1 VSRDDEGGTLSDM
14 KHPLRRWGDQFAE
27 LGNRLRDRHVRLAVT
42 GLSRAGKT
50 VFTASLIHF
59 LRHLRHEAQGSLLG
73 IESVEGV
80 EVQGSPSLDAP
91 LFPYDPVID
100 RLGGS
105 DPQWPEGTRSVSEIR
120 VAIRFRPRQ
129 TLLTRGERTLYVDIV
144 DYPGEWLLDLPLL
157 DATFG
162 DWSREMLALCG
173 AEPRRSRARP
183 WLAFVAGL
191 DPAAGVDPSVLR
203 EGTQLY
209 REFLRA
215 CRTEAPS
222 LQLLQPGRFLMPGDL
237 DGAPML
243 EFFPLPAPAPGAG
256 QPSALWAEL
265 ERRFEAY
272 KEHVVRQFYERH
284 FVRFDRQIVLVD
296 LLSVLEDGPAAYED
310 TRRAVAAILEHF
322 QYGQGA
328 WWTRL
333 FSPRI
338 DRLLFAVTKA
348 DRVSRSQSPLL
359 RELLARM
366 FSEPENDIAFK
377 GVAVKTLAVSAL
389 CCTQDVRCTV
399 EGRPLTCVRG
409 IPKGQ
414 DEQRVVFPGQVPAE
428 PPLPSDWPD
437 YAFMDF
443 RPPRLPDVHCAAL
456 PQLKM
461 FEVVRFLLED
471 RLA

>member
-1 VSRDDEGGTLSDM
+1 M
-14 KHPLRRWGDQFAE
+14 IKQPLRHWGDRVLE
-27 LGNRLRDRHVRLAVT
+27 LGNRLGDRHIRLAVT

-50 VFTASLIHF
+50 VFTTSLIHF
-59 LRHLRHEAQGSLLG
+59 LRHLRHEAHGSLLG

-91 LFPYDPVID
+91 LFPYQTVID
-100 RLGGS
+100 KLGGIR
-105 DPQWPEGTRSVSEIR
+105 PQWPESTRSVSEIR
-120 VAIRFRPRQ
+120 LAIRYRPRQ
-129 TLLTRGERTLYVDIV
+129 TLLRRGERTLYVDVV

-157 DATFG
+157 GASFA
-162 DWSREMLALCG
+162 DWSRATLALCD

-183 WLAFVAGL
+183 WLAFVAAL
-191 DPAAGVDPSVLR
+191 DPAAGADAAVLR
-203 EGTQLY
+203 EGARLY
-209 REFLRA
+209 REFLQA
-215 CRTEAPS
+215 CRSEPPV

-243 EFFPLPAPAPGAG
+243 ELFPLAPPDAGNATPA
-256 QPSALWAEL
+256 ALWAEL

-272 KEHVVRQFYERH
+272 KQHVVRQFYERH
-284 FVRFDRQIVLVD
+284 FSRFDRQIVLVD

-322 QYGQGA
+322 QYGHGA

-389 CCTQDVRCTV
+389 CCTQDVRCSV
-399 EGRPLTCVRG
+399 EGRPLSCVRG
-409 IPKGQ
+409 IPEGQ
-414 DEQRVVFPGQVPAE
+414 EAERVVFPGQVPAE
-428 PPLPSDWPD
+428 PPPPADWPD
-437 YAFMDF
+437 YAFMAF
-443 RPPRLPDVHCAAL
+443 RPPRLADVHSAAL

-471 RLA
+471 RLG

>member
-1 VSRDDEGGTLSDM
+1 M
-14 KHPLRRWGDQFAE
+14 KHQLRRWGDQLVE
-27 LGNRLRDRHVRLAVT
+27 LGSRLRDRHVRLAVT

-59 LRHLRHEAQGSLLG
+59 LRHLRHEGQGALLG
-73 IESVEGV
+73 IESIEGV

-91 LFPYDPVID
+91 LFPYDVVID
-100 RLGGS
+100 RLGGT

-120 VAIRFRPRQ
+120 VAIRYRPRQ

-157 DATFG
+157 DVGFAE
-162 DWSREMLALCG
+162 WSRDMLALCST
-173 AEPRRSRARP
+173 EPRRARARD
-183 WLAFVAGL
+183 WLRFIEGL
-191 DPAAGVDPSVLR
+191 DLRSGPEPSVLR
-203 EGTQLY
+203 EGAQLY

-215 CRTEAPS
+215 CRTETPS

-237 DGAPML
+237 EGAPML
-243 EFFPLPAPAPGAG
+243 EFFPFPATVPGEG
-256 QPSALWAEL
+256 EPSALWTEL

-272 KEHVVRQFYERH
+272 KRYVVRQFYERH
-284 FVRFDRQIVLVD
+284 FVHFDRQIVLVD
-296 LLSVLEDGPAAYED
+296 LLSVLEEGPAAYED

-328 WWTRL
+328 WWARL

-399 EGRPLTCVRG
+399 EGRPLSCVRG
-409 IPKGQ
+409 IPEGQ
-414 DEQRVVFPGQVPAE
+414 DNERVVFPGQVPAE
-428 PPLPSDWPD
+428 PPMPRDWPD

-471 RLA
+471 HLS

>member
-1 VSRDDEGGTLSDM
+1 M
-14 KHPLRRWGDQFAE
+14 KRQLRQWRERFSE
-27 LGNRLRDRHVRLAVT
+27 LGNRLGDRHVRLAVT

-50 VFTASLIHF
+50 VFTTSLIHF
-59 LRHLRHEAQGSLLG
+59 LRHLRHEAHGALLG

-91 LFPYDPVID
+91 LFPYESVID
-100 RLGGS
+100 RLGGTQ
-105 DPQWPEGTRSVSEIR
+105 PRWPESTRSVSEIR
-120 VAIRFRPRQ
+120 LAIRFRPRQ

-157 DATFG
+157 DADFG
-162 DWSREMLALCG
+162 DWSRAMLALCET
-173 AEPRRSRARP
+173 EPRRTRARD
-183 WLAFVAGL
+183 WLAFLGGL
-191 DPAAGVDPSVLR
+191 DPAGGVDPAVLR
-203 EGTQLY
+203 EGTRLY

-215 CRTEAPS
+215 CRSEPPA
-222 LQLLQPGRFLMPGDL
+222 LQLLQPGHFLMPGDL
-237 DGAPML
+237 EGAPML
-243 EFFPLPAPAPGAG
+243 EFFPLAVPAPGAG
-256 QPSALWAEL
+256 EPSALWTEL

-272 KEHVVRQFYERH
+272 KQHVVRQFYERH
-284 FVRFDRQIVLVD
+284 FSRFDRQIVLVD

-389 CCTQDVRCTV
+389 CCTQDARCTV
-399 EGRPLTCVRG
+399 EGRPLSCVRG
-409 IPKGQ
+409 IPEGQ
-414 DEQRVVFPGQVPAE
+414 DEERVVFPGQVPGE
-428 PPLPSDWPD
+428 PPLPGDWPD
-437 YAFMDF
+437 YAFMAF
-443 RPPRLPDVHCAAL
+443 RPPRLADVHSAAL

>member
-1 VSRDDEGGTLSDM
+1 MR
-14 KHPLRRWGDQFAE
+14 HPLRQWGDQLAE
-27 LGNRLRDRHVRLAVT
+27 LGSRLRDRHIRLAVT

-50 VFTASLIHF
+50 VFTTSLIHF
-59 LRHLRHEAQGSLLG
+59 LRHLRQEARGSLLG
-73 IESVEGV
+73 VESIEGV

-91 LFPYDPVID
+91 VFPYHRVVD

-120 VAIRFRPRQ
+120 LAIRFRPRQ

-157 DATFG
+157 GAGFG
-162 DWSREMLALCG
+162 DWSRDMLALCE
-173 AEPRRSRARP
+173 AEPRRTRGRD
-183 WLAFVAGL
+183 WLAFVAAL
-191 DPAAGVDPSVLR
+191 DPGSAADPELLR
-203 EGTQLY
+203 EGTRLY
-209 REFLRA
+209 RGFLQS
-215 CRTEAPS
+215 CRSEAPA

-237 DGAPML
+237 EGAPML
-243 EFFPLPAPAPGAG
+243 EFFPLAPPDATP
-256 QPSALWAEL
+256 PSALWSEL

-272 KEHVVRQFYERH
+272 KQHVVRQFYERH
-284 FVRFDRQIVLVD
+284 FSRFDRQIVLVD

-328 WWTRL
+328 WWARL

-377 GVAVKTLAVSAL
+377 GVSVKTLAVSAL

-399 EGRPLTCVRG
+399 DGRPLSCVRG
-409 IPKGQ
+409 IPEGQ
-414 DEQRVVFPGQVPAE
+414 DEERVVFPGQVPAE
-428 PPLPSDWPD
+428 PPPSADWPD

-456 PQLKM
+456 PQLKL

-471 RLA
+471 RLS

>member
-1 VSRDDEGGTLSDM
+1 LDDV
-14 KHPLRRWGDQFAE
+14 KHQLRQWGDRFAE
-27 LGNRLRDRHVRLAVT
+27 LGNRLRDRHIRLAVT

-73 IESVEGV
+73 IESIEGV

-91 LFPYDPVID
+91 VFPYRRVID
-100 RLGGS
+100 RLGG
-105 DPQWPEGTRSVSEIR
+105 DDAQWPEGTRSVSEIR

-129 TLLTRGERTLYVDIV
+129 TLLTRGERTLYVDVV

-157 DATFG
+157 NASFG
-162 DWSREMLALCG
+162 DWSRDMLALCE
-173 AEPRRSRARP
+173 AEPRRTRARE

-191 DPAAGVDPSVLR
+191 DPAAEADATLLR
-203 EGTQLY
+203 EGTRLY
-209 REFLRA
+209 RAFLRA
-215 CRTEAPS
+215 CRTEAPA

-237 DGAPML
+237 EGAPML
-243 EFFPLPAPAPGAG
+243 EFFPLAPPDSGT
-256 QPSALWAEL
+256 PSALWTEL
-265 ERRFEAY
+265 ERRFAAY
-272 KEHVVRQFYERH
+272 KQHVVRQFYDRH
-284 FVRFDRQIVLVD
+284 FSRFDRQIVLVD

-328 WWTRL
+328 WWARL

-399 EGRPLTCVRG
+399 EGRPLSCVRG
-409 IPKGQ
+409 IPEGQ
-414 DEQRVVFPGQVPAE
+414 DKERVVFPGQVPPE
-428 PPLPSDWPD
+428 PPLPGDWPD
-437 YAFMDF
+437 YAFMAF
-443 RPPRLPDVHCAAL
+443 RPPRLADVHCAAL

-471 RLA
+471 RLS

>member
-1 VSRDDEGGTLSDM
+1 M
-14 KHPLRRWGDQFAE
+14 KHQLQQWRDRFAE
-27 LGNRLRDRHVRLAVT
+27 LGNRLRDRHIRLAVT

-59 LRHLRHEAQGSLLG
+59 LRHLRHESQRSLLG
-73 IESVEGV
+73 VESVEGV
-80 EVQGSPSLDAP
+80 EVQGSPALDAP

-129 TLLTRGERTLYVDIV
+129 TLLTRGERTLYVDVV

-157 DATFG
+157 DVGFG
-162 DWSREMLALCG
+162 DWSRAMLALCET
-173 AEPRRSRARP
+173 EPRRSRARD
-183 WLAFVAGL
+183 WLAFLERL
-191 DPAAGVDPSVLR
+191 DPAARPDASVLR
-203 EGTQLY
+203 EGARHY

-215 CRTEAPS
+215 CRTEPPA

-237 DGAPML
+237 EGAPML
-243 EFFPLPAPAPGAG
+243 EFFPLAAPGAG
-256 QPSALWAEL
+256 AGEPSALWVEL

-272 KEHVVRQFYERH
+272 KQHVVRQFYERH
-284 FVRFDRQIVLVD
+284 FSRFDRQIVLVD
-296 LLSVLEDGPAAYED
+296 LLSVLEDGPAAYDD
-310 TRRAVAAILEHF
+310 TRRAVASILEHF
-322 QYGQGA
+322 QYGHGS

-359 RELLARM
+359 RELLTRM
-366 FSEPENDIAFK
+366 FAEPENDIAFK
-377 GVAVKTLAVSAL
+377 GVEVKTLAVSAL
-389 CCTQDVRCTV
+389 CCAQDVRCTV
-399 EGRPLTCVRG
+399 DGRPLSCVRG
-409 IPKGQ
+409 IPEGQ
-414 DEQRVVFPGQVPAE
+414 VEERVVFPGQVPGE
-428 PPLPSDWPD
+428 PPLPGDWPD
-437 YAFMDF
+437 FAFMAF
-443 RPPRLPDVHCAAL
+443 RPPRLADVHSAAL

-471 RLA
+471 HLT

>member
-1 VSRDDEGGTLSDM
+1 M
-14 KHPLRRWGDQFAE
+14 KHPLQQWRDWLVE
-27 LGNRLRDRHVRLAVT
+27 LNNRLQDREVRLAVT

-59 LRHLRHEAQGSLLG
+59 LRHLRHEDHGALLG
-73 IESVEGV
+73 IESIEGV

-91 LFPYDPVID
+91 LFPYDRVID
-100 RLGGS
+100 RLGGT
-105 DPQWPEGTRSVSEIR
+105 DPRWPESTRSVSEIR
-120 VAIRFRPRQ
+120 LAIRFRPRQ

-157 DATFG
+157 GMGFG
-162 DWSREMLALCG
+162 DWSREMLALCE
-173 AEPRRSRARP
+173 AEPRRSRARE
-183 WLAFVAGL
+183 WLAFIAGL
-191 DPAAGVDPSVLR
+191 EGGASADAAALR
-203 EGTQLY
+203 EGAQLY
-209 REFLRA
+209 RAFLRA
-215 CRTEAPS
+215 CRSERPM

-243 EFFPLPAPAPGAG
+243 EFFPLAAG
-256 QPSALWAEL
+256 VGEPSALWSEL

-272 KEHVVRQFYERH
+272 KQHVVRQFYERH
-284 FVRFDRQIVLVD
+284 FTRFDRQIVLVD
-296 LLSVLEDGPAAYED
+296 LLSVLEDGPAAYDD
-310 TRRAVAAILEHF
+310 TRRAVASILEHF

-359 RELLARM
+359 RELLTRM
-366 FSEPENDIAFK
+366 FAEPENDIAFK
-377 GVAVKTLAVSAL
+377 GVDVKTLAVSAL

-399 EGRPLTCVRG
+399 EGRPLSCVRG
-409 IPKGQ
+409 IPEGQ
-414 DEQRVVFPGQVPAE
+414 GEERVVFPGQVPAE
-428 PPLPSDWPD
+428 PPLPGDWPD
-437 YAFMDF
+437 FAFMAF
-443 RPPRLPDVHCAAL
+443 RPPRLADVRSAAL

-471 RLA
+471 HLT

>member
-1 VSRDDEGGTLSDM
+1 M
-14 KHPLRRWGDQFAE
+14 KRQLRQWQDRLAD
-27 LGNRLRDRHVRLAVT
+27 LGNRVRDRHVRLAVT

-59 LRHLRHEAQGSLLG
+59 LRHLRQEAQGSLLG

-80 EVQGSPSLDAP
+80 EVQGSPSLEAP
-91 LFPYDPVID
+91 LFPYGPVID
-100 RLGGS
+100 RLGGAS
-105 DPQWPEGTRSVSEIR
+105 PQWPEGTRSVSEIR

-157 DATFG
+157 DAGFA
-162 DWSREMLALCG
+162 DWSRDMLALCDT
-173 AEPRRSRARP
+173 EPRRSRARD
-183 WLAFVAGL
+183 WLAFVASL
-191 DPAAGVDPSVLR
+191 DPATGADPTVLR
-203 EGTQLY
+203 EGARLY

-215 CRTEAPS
+215 CRSEAPV

-243 EFFPLPAPAPGAG
+243 EFFPLAPPDAWPGG
-256 QPSALWAEL
+256 PSALWAEL

-272 KEHVVRQFYERH
+272 KQHVVRQFYERH
-284 FVRFDRQIVLVD
+284 FVHFDRQIVLVD
-296 LLSVLEDGPAAYED
+296 LLSVLEDGPAAYDD

-399 EGRPLTCVRG
+399 EGRPLSCVRG
-409 IPKGQ
+409 IPEGQ

>member
-1 VSRDDEGGTLSDM
+1 M
-14 KHPLRRWGDQFAE
+14 KHSLRRWGDQFAE

-59 LRHLRHEAQGSLLG
+59 LRHLRHEAQGALLG

-91 LFPYDPVID
+91 LFPYDPVIN
-100 RLGGS
+100 RLGGI

-157 DATFG
+157 DVTFD

-173 AEPRRSRARP
+173 AEPRRSRGRE
-183 WLAFVAGL
+183 WLAFVEGL
-191 DPAAGVDPSVLR
+191 DPRRSADPSLLR
-203 EGTQLY
+203 EGTRLY

-215 CRTEAPS
+215 CRSQAPA

-243 EFFPLPAPAPGAG
+243 EFFPLPPAAPGTG
-256 QPSALWAEL
+256 EPSPLWAEL

-409 IPKGQ
+409 IPEGQ

>member
-1 VSRDDEGGTLSDM
+1 
-14 KHPLRRWGDQFAE
+14 
-27 LGNRLRDRHVRLAVT
+27 
-42 GLSRAGKT
+42 

-73 IESVEGV
+73 IESIEGV

-91 LFPYDPVID
+91 VFPYRRVID
-100 RLGGS
+100 RLGGT
-105 DPQWPEGTRSVSEIR
+105 DAQWPEGTRSVSEIR

-157 DATFG
+157 GASFG
-162 DWSREMLALCG
+162 DWSRDMLALCEI
-173 AEPRRSRARP
+173 EPRRTRARD

-191 DPAAGVDPSVLR
+191 DPAAEADPGLLR
-203 EGTQLY
+203 EGTRLY
-209 REFLRA
+209 RQFLRA
-215 CRTEAPS
+215 CRTEAPA

-237 DGAPML
+237 EGAPML
-243 EFFPLPAPAPGAG
+243 EFFPLAAPDAVA
-256 QPSALWAEL
+256 PSALWAEL
-265 ERRFEAY
+265 ERRFAAY
-272 KEHVVRQFYERH
+272 KQHVVRQFYDRH
-284 FVRFDRQIVLVD
+284 FSRFDRQIVLVD

-333 FSPRI
+333 LSPRI

-399 EGRPLTCVRG
+399 EGRPLSCVRG
-409 IPKGQ
+409 IPEGQ
-414 DEQRVVFPGQVPAE
+414 DKERVVFPGQVPAE
-428 PPLPSDWPD
+428 PPLPGDWPD
-437 YAFMDF
+437 YAFMAF
-443 RPPRLPDVHCAAL
+443 RPPRLADVHCAAL

-471 RLA
+471 RLS

>member
-1 VSRDDEGGTLSDM
+1 M
-14 KHPLRRWGDQFAE
+14 KRQLRQWQDRLAD
-27 LGNRLRDRHVRLAVT
+27 LGNRVRDRHVRLAVT

-59 LRHLRHEAQGSLLG
+59 LRHLRQEAQGSLLG

-80 EVQGSPSLDAP
+80 EVQGSPSLEAP
-91 LFPYDPVID
+91 LFPYGPVID
-100 RLGGS
+100 RLGGAS
-105 DPQWPEGTRSVSEIR
+105 PQWPEGTRSVSEIR

-157 DATFG
+157 DAGFA
-162 DWSREMLALCG
+162 DWSRDMLALCDT
-173 AEPRRSRARP
+173 EPRRSRARD
-183 WLAFVAGL
+183 WLAFVASL
-191 DPAAGVDPSVLR
+191 DPATGADPTVLR
-203 EGTQLY
+203 EGARLY

-215 CRTEAPS
+215 CRSEAPV

-243 EFFPLPAPAPGAG
+243 EFFPLAPPDACPGG
-256 QPSALWAEL
+256 PSALWAEL

-272 KEHVVRQFYERH
+272 KQHVVRQFYERH

-296 LLSVLEDGPAAYED
+296 LLSVLEDGPAAYDD

-399 EGRPLTCVRG
+399 EGRPLSCVRG
-409 IPKGQ
+409 IPEGQ
-414 DEQRVVFPGQVPAE
+414 DEERVVFPGQVPAD
-428 PPLPSDWPD
+428 PPLPDDWPD
-437 YAFMDF
+437 YAFMAF
-443 RPPRLPDVHCAAL
+443 RPPRFADVHSAAL

-471 RLA
+471 RLS